1 VTCRNCSYVYN
12 GFLKLNE
19 DFSHHIY
26 VIDNFQCKFVKT
38 HVDLLFFLSLD
49 ASFEY
54 GFVDTHA
61 QVDVW
66 KTYHILIHIMH
77 AQMSLKIKFM
87 SIPKEFSF
95 SKFRTKPKSYRLN
108 MQFLF
113 FTLSIKYGWKDILAQ
128 LLLKPQNLS

>member
-1 VTCRNCSYVYN
+1 MTPPNCSYVYN

-38 HVDLLFFLSLD
+38 HAHLLFFLSLD

-66 KTYHILIHIMH
+66 KTYHIFIHIMH
-77 AQMSLKIKFM
+77 AQMLIKIKFM
-87 SIPKEFSF
+87 LIPEGFSF
-95 SKFRTKPKSYRLN
+95 SKFRTKPKSYRLDICNFSSFSCPSN
-108 MQFLF
+108 MVESTYLPN
-113 FTLSIKYGWKDILAQ
+113 S
-128 LLLKPQNLS
+128 S

>member
-1 VTCRNCSYVYN
+1 VYN

-38 HVDLLFFLSLD
+38 HAHLLFFLSLD

-61 QVDVW
+61 QVDV
-66 KTYHILIHIMH
+66 
-77 AQMSLKIKFM
+77 
-87 SIPKEFSF
+87 
-95 SKFRTKPKSYRLN
+95 
-108 MQFLF
+108 
-113 FTLSIKYGWKDILAQ
+113 
-128 LLLKPQNLS
+128 